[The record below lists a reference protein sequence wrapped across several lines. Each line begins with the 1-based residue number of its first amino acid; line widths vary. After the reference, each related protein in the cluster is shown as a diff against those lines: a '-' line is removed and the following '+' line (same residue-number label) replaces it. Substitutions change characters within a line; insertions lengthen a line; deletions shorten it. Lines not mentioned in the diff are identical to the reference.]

1 MAIIG
6 KVGKKKF
13 SYKALNSSIHI
24 VLLLGAITMIY
35 PFLIMLSASFKSNVD
50 SKNMSIVPKY
60 FYNNEVLYKKFVE
73 ARYNEE
79 INILKTQYKGRFP
92 DFFHVN
98 SPEITNHNFYENW
111 KEFLT
116 EYDESSDAAE
126 YYSQEQHG
134 RGVYTRNERVFRK
147 KMKTESGGDIL
158 KFNEKYNSDAITW
171 DEVIIE
177 ERQISSRNYNFNAAG
192 MYEAFN
198 KFKKNLKL
206 DYKIYFDLDGDF
218 ILRELYPIYGDDL
231 AGMNEKL
238 GTDFKSWSQ
247 IVLSR
252 EVPDNELKDHW
263 ISFVKNYLNPI
274 FINVKDEA
282 LPEFRNYLKD
292 KYGSTEVISKVYDIE
307 IYSFED
313 IVFPDVRNCAE
324 SQLQDYVHFISHI
337 AMPEQFQLQHVN
349 FAFRDWLEKK
359 YGTIQNF
366 ETENSVAYTTF
377 SSVSLPEEIPSE
389 NLNYKQDWV
398 DFIRQQADISNIS
411 VKPEAQQNFHQFL
424 KKLYDTDEDKDV
436 LTQLNKTSGLN
447 YKALTNV
454 HPKAV
459 FEKDKSLFKKYI
471 AAKGSGKFLTVK
483 TKAEESNWKQFLADK
498 YATINVLNTNYG
510 LKYSNFDDIQV
521 DNFNF
526 DHFLFM
532 ENKGE
537 IKREFLIR
545 NYAMV
550 LDVMLFS
557 GRAVF
562 NTLIYCFLA
571 ILTALVVNPLAAY
584 SMSRFKLPGTYKFI
598 LIFMLTMAF
607 PPMVM
612 GIPNFILLKKLNF
625 LNTFWALILPGAAD
639 GYFIFLLKGFF
650 DSLPKEIF
658 ESANID
664 GAGEFRIF
672 WQFAMKLSKP
682 IMAVIALGA
691 FNAAYRNFMFAFIV
705 CQDSEMWTIMVHIYQ
720 LMQRSSAGVGFAAL
734 VIAAIPTF
742 FVFVFFQNII
752 IKGIVVPSEK

>member
-24 VLLLGAITMIY
+24 VLLLGAVTMIY

-50 SKNMSIVPKY
+50 SKNMSIIPKY
-60 FYNNEVLYKKFVE
+60 FYNNEMLYKKFVE
-73 ARYNEE
+73 AKFNEE
-79 INILKTQYKGRFP
+79 INILKTQYKGRYP
-92 DFFHVN
+92 DFFHVK
-98 SPEITNHNFYENW
+98 SPENTNRKFYENW
-111 KEFLT
+111 RQFLT
-116 EYDESSDAAE
+116 EYDKSSDAAE
-126 YYSQEQHG
+126 YYSQEQHA
-134 RGVYTRNERVFRK
+134 RGLYARNERSFRK

-158 KFNEKYNSDAITW
+158 KFNERYNSDAITW

-177 ERQISSRNYNFNAAG
+177 ERQISSRNYNFNASG

-198 KFKKNLKL
+198 KFKQNLKL
-206 DYKIYFDLDGDF
+206 DHKIYFDIDGDF

-231 AGMNEKL
+231 AAMNEKL
-238 GTDFKSWSQ
+238 GTDIKSWSQ

-252 EVPDNELKDHW
+252 EMPDNELEEHW

-274 FINVKDEA
+274 FIEVKDSA
-282 LPEFRNYLKD
+282 LPDFRAYLKE
-292 KYGSTEVISKVYDIE
+292 KYTSPEVLSKVYDIE
-307 IYSFED
+307 VYSFDEIEFP
-313 IVFPDVRNCAE
+313 IVRDCAE

-337 AMPEQFQLQHVN
+337 VKPEQLKLNHVN
-349 FAFRDWLEKK
+349 FAFRDWLKQK
-359 YGTIQNF
+359 YGSIDKF
-366 ETENSVAYTTF
+366 EAENSMAYADF
-377 SSVSLPEEIPSE
+377 DKVPLPKEIPSE
-389 NLNYKQDWV
+389 NLSYQKDWV
-398 DFIRQQADISNIS
+398 EFLKNHADIASIS

-424 KKLYDTDEDKDV
+424 KKLYHVENEEEV
-436 LTQLNKTSGLN
+436 LRQLNETGFSFK
-447 YKALTNV
+447 KLTNV
-454 HPKAV
+454 HPAV
-459 FEKDKSLFKKYI
+459 VFARDKELFGKYI
-471 AAKGSGKFLTVK
+471 SDSNSGKFLTVNAEAEK
-483 TKAEESNWKQFLADK
+483 LKWEEFLKAEYSGINELNATYGVK
-498 YATINVLNTNYG
+498 YTD
-510 LKYSNFDDIQV
+510 FDEIQV

-526 DHFLFM
+526 DYFLFQ
-532 ENKGE
+532 ENKSE
-537 IKREFLIR
+537 VKREFLIR

-562 NTLIYCFLA
+562 NTLVYCFLA

-658 ESANID
+658 ESATID

-742 FVFVFFQNII
+742 FVFVFFQKII